1 MAKLPKIE
9 KLTCRFLD
17 GNLTEK
23 QSAKLD
29 ALLLDKDNVE
39 FFKNAVKDDFVYRTL
54 EKDFNTEKNLLKVIN
69 EIEQTQNRK
78 WVFPKTI
85 YKYAAMLVLMLS
97 VAFVWYNNN
106 SGKNESPVL
115 VDVPD
120 NNI

>member
-106 SGKNESPVL
+106 N
-115 VDVPD
+115 
-120 NNI
+120 